1 MLVRG
6 DQLSKGSKQAEGVE
20 DKGLVLT
27 DEAGALRVFSPV
39 FRAFVS
45 KELLKQQ
52 ETRRRGPW
60 YDANTRQIWL
70 DDREITRKLTSD
82 QFAFLVLLCEN
93 PGVVMSKD
101 DIGEAVWPE
110 QAENSF
116 SDDQIYQ
123 LVKRTREKI
132 EPDPKKPIYIV
143 SVTGQGYRL
152 ERPAG

>member
-1 MLVRG
+1 
-6 DQLSKGSKQAEGVE
+6 
-20 DKGLVLT
+20 
-27 DEAGALRVFSPV
+27 
-39 FRAFVS
+39 
-45 KELLKQQ
+45 
-52 ETRRRGPW
+52 
-60 YDANTRQIWL
+60 
-70 DDREITRKLTSD
+70 
-82 QFAFLVLLCEN
+82 VLLCEN

-123 LVKRTREKI
+123 LIKRTREKT